1 MELKCSKGWI
11 LLPRHYTTNICA
23 LAKKALQCYNGLEES
38 IKVNKVLMWMGPEA
52 YVKHELHPN
61 SALPTG
67 KNAKKEKGHIAEKCP
82 SKEKA
87 NSSNKGSSKQK
98 QIPEPK
104 KKFHEATADSE
115 DSEADF
121 SEYDT
126 DEITIQVDSVER
138 TDEETKFTET
148 HFGKKLANHV
158 TKVYLDEDQS
168 PNVLYT
174 TVELE
179 LPDGST
185 KRLKGKVDTGAQ
197 VNLINYTTFREIF
210 QPAIDETF
218 SEIPDAYCIADDVLI
233 SARTRKEHDLA
244 VNRIIQRCR
253 NSGFSLNP
261 KKAKIL
267 LEEINYFGHTLT
279 KEGLKPGTKKVQGIK
294 RLAVPRTSRSYNHC

>member
-1 MELKCSKGWI
+1 
-11 LLPRHYTTNICA
+11 
-23 LAKKALQCYNGLEES
+23 
-38 IKVNKVLMWMGPEA
+38 MGPEA

-126 DEITIQVDSVER
+126 DEITIKVDSVER

-148 HFGKKLANHV
+148 HFGKKLAN
-158 TKVYLDEDQS
+158 T
-168 PNVLYT
+168 
-174 TVELE
+174 
-179 LPDGST
+179 
-185 KRLKGKVDTGAQ
+185 
-197 VNLINYTTFREIF
+197 
-210 QPAIDETF
+210 
-218 SEIPDAYCIADDVLI
+218 
-233 SARTRKEHDLA
+233 
-244 VNRIIQRCR
+244 
-253 NSGFSLNP
+253 SL
-261 KKAKIL
+261 
-267 LEEINYFGHTLT
+267 
-279 KEGLKPGTKKVQGIK
+279 
-294 RLAVPRTSRSYNHC
+294 RSI